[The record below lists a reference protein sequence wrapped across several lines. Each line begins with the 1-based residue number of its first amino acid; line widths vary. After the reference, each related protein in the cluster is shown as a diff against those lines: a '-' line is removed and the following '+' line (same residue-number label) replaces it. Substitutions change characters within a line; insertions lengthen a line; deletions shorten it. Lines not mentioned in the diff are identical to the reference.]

1 VLNKERLLGIA
12 ILTAI
17 FAFAWWGTVKYIDKP
32 AEDPYRKI
40 VVFEEMSPE
49 GKHEADLINSLGGK
63 VLKFLPVVQGIVAQ
77 FPDNNVLD
85 DVANHPSVAW
95 VEDDF
100 YISGKINTEGLAS
113 LAGKEISR
121 PADVAL
127 VPGRDIVKI
136 GVLDSGV
143 DFNHPW
149 LSQFLGEGINVLDP
163 MKKPIDVLGHGTH
176 VSGII
181 ARTVGQLTAHKVKVK
196 IYPVKVFNYYGQAYL
211 SDIIY
216 GLQWCLKEDISVINM
231 SFGTVRYS
239 RVLEEAVKKLNGDGV
254 ILIGA
259 AGNKG
264 PKKDSVLYPA
274 KFPEVVAVNASDGS
288 GNIAVYSSR
297 GPEIIFIAPGTNI
310 ESTWKNGGY
319 SKETGTSMAAP
330 QVAGAAAVIIGLLG
344 SVSQQEIVARL
355 RRYTV
360 DLDLPQECQGFG
372 RINFD
377 WLKEELNT

>member
-1 VLNKERLLGIA
+1 
-12 ILTAI
+12 
-17 FAFAWWGTVKYIDKP
+17 
-32 AEDPYRKI
+32 
-40 VVFEEMSPE
+40 
-49 GKHEADLINSLGGK
+49 
-63 VLKFLPVVQGIVAQ
+63 
-77 FPDNNVLD
+77 
-85 DVANHPSVAW
+85 
-95 VEDDF
+95 
-100 YISGKINTEGLAS
+100 
-113 LAGKEISR
+113 
-121 PADVAL
+121 
-127 VPGRDIVKI
+127 
-136 GVLDSGV
+136 
-143 DFNHPW
+143 
-149 LSQFLGEGINVLDP
+149 
-163 MKKPIDVLGHGTH
+163 
-176 VSGII
+176 
-181 ARTVGQLTAHKVKVK
+181 
-196 IYPVKVFNYYGQAYL
+196 
-211 SDIIY
+211 
-216 GLQWCLKEDISVINM
+216 KEDISVINM